1 MTQILIVTVGGSYE
15 PILQSIESNAPD
27 FVYFLCSND
36 IGKTKG
42 SYTQVNAEGNIFK
55 SSMSA
60 TKNDLPNI
68 VTQAGLDDT
77 EYEIILID
85 RIDDLRNCHG
95 VATEAMK
102 KARGKFNNPL
112 VSADYTGG
120 TKTMT
125 AGLVAA
131 ALDDEECRLSIM
143 TGLRNDLKR
152 VVSQTALSKQVPA
165 GSLRLRRRNRMAE
178 ELIQRFDYSA
188 AQGVLEEASRLC
200 RDSERFQKMTEFVTI
215 CRAFD
220 AWDRFNHDQAMV
232 LLSSLPKQIC
242 VKQRAFLGVMQ
253 KKAGHGFEL
262 VEDLLLNVERR
273 ATQHRFDDAA
283 ARLYRAIEMTS
294 QIWLQQKYGLDS
306 SNIDVNKI
314 PEKATTSFSCET
326 EGPIK
331 ISLMQGWELLASISG
346 DVVGQ
351 QFSTFKSEMLSF
363 LSVRNRSLLAHGT
376 TPVNRRVFRLHH
388 KKIVGFI
395 DSVIDVAS
403 ENLGRP
409 SRAQA
414 LQFPTSLDD

>member
-1 MTQILIVTVGGSYE
+1 MTQVLIVTVGGSYE

-165 GSLRLRRRNRMAE
+165 GSLRLSRRIRMAE

-314 PEKATTSFSCET
+314 PETAKTSFSCET

-351 QFSTFKSEMLSF
+351 QFPTFKSEMLSF
-363 LSVRNRSLLAHGT
+363 LSVRN
-376 TPVNRRVFRLHH
+376 
-388 KKIVGFI
+388 
-395 DSVIDVAS
+395 
-403 ENLGRP
+403 
-409 SRAQA
+409 
-414 LQFPTSLDD
+414 